1 MVNKKYNH
9 DYENKLLDHA
19 NNFVSELEK
28 NYLNFSKEYDDKV
41 NKLLQTELSKFKDFT
56 GVHYNY
62 LEQLYFNKKFENLN
76 ISSSFPHII
85 AFGYFKTSIG
95 SSKKNILNLL
105 DFPLGNIS
113 LSANHVDDISF
124 LQEFIIQSVT
134 AVIQNLNSNLI
145 KIRGVSFKDFGFS
158 LTSLTSFSEKF
169 LPKIIIDNHN
179 FELLCDELETRI
191 IEVRKKCLSSYDNL
205 FEFNKDNPDKAEP
218 FYFVFCTID
227 EDFEDELKERLL
239 KFLDSE
245 SIGKAGIFFYVVG
258 LENQLIG
265 NSYDLTI
272 LINSKNKS
280 SNKYILDFISPNSNL
295 TYLKELK
302 VESDLLPKKLF
313 SSLVNYLN
321 NKKDLIE
328 LDPFI
333 EKEIFWF
340 KQNSSEGIKV
350 PIGHAASDNI
360 ELIIGHDTTN
370 YNVLIGGGVGSG
382 KSVLLHNI
390 ILGIATRY
398 DVNECLFLLL
408 DYKEGTEFLPYQFLP
423 HSHVLSTESDP
434 FFGLKTLEY
443 VNEEIKKRGT
453 IFKQVGVSNITDFR
467 SQSKDQMPR
476 WVIIIDEFQRMFQD
490 TSISSKVER
499 LFDDL
504 NRRGRAFGIH
514 FILATQSIYD
524 LNMTPA
530 TLSQLS
536 VRVCLKIS
544 EMDASKI
551 LHVDNLIPST
561 FDRPGMCIYNNNNGL
576 LDSNS
581 QMQVPFIPYSKIKNI
596 ISQLSNKNKIQSVNH
611 ISKGQEYLVFNNKNA
626 SLNSSSS
633 VSIGCSQDVQ
643 KTYYNLDLNPQISS
657 PILVSGNDK
666 EKVKLVFKSFVR
678 EYLLKNKD
686 LNIVCLDFHP
696 LNMDDLTSSF
706 AEKNKIYK
714 FQESEEMFIKNLKK
728 IKSNFSKSKKINILL
743 IVGLDDSLSIKEN
756 KVDEF
761 GTQSDNQIKNLL
773 LELIKKR
780 LELNILPI
788 VFLRKIS
795 NFISIFESSVYE
807 NSISNDVFTRRIF
820 MDTPQE
826 FHYEYGNL
834 NNFKVFF
841 QDIDKSTQDI
851 LTIFE

>member
-1 MVNKKYNH
+1 M
-9 DYENKLLDHA
+9 
-19 NNFVSELEK
+19 
-28 NYLNFSKEYDDKV
+28 
-41 NKLLQTELSKFKDFT
+41 
-56 GVHYNY
+56 
-62 LEQLYFNKKFENLN
+62 
-76 ISSSFPHII
+76 
-85 AFGYFKTSIG
+85 
-95 SSKKNILNLL
+95 
-105 DFPLGNIS
+105 
-113 LSANHVDDISF
+113 
-124 LQEFIIQSVT
+124 
-134 AVIQNLNSNLI
+134 
-145 KIRGVSFKDFGFS
+145 
-158 LTSLTSFSEKF
+158 
-169 LPKIIIDNHN
+169 
-179 FELLCDELETRI
+179 
-191 IEVRKKCLSSYDNL
+191 
-205 FEFNKDNPDKAEP
+205 
-218 FYFVFCTID
+218 
-227 EDFEDELKERLL
+227 
-239 KFLDSE
+239 
-245 SIGKAGIFFYVVG
+245 
-258 LENQLIG
+258 
-265 NSYDLTI
+265 
-272 LINSKNKS
+272 
-280 SNKYILDFISPNSNL
+280 
-295 TYLKELK
+295 
-302 VESDLLPKKLF
+302 
-313 SSLVNYLN
+313 
-321 NKKDLIE
+321 
-328 LDPFI
+328 
-333 EKEIFWF
+333 
-340 KQNSSEGIKV
+340 
-350 PIGHAASDNI
+350 
-360 ELIIGHDTTN
+360 
-370 YNVLIGGGVGSG
+370 
-382 KSVLLHNI
+382 
-390 ILGIATRY
+390 GIATRY

-536 VRVCLKIS
+536 VRICLKIS

-581 QMQVPFIPYSKIKNI
+581 QMQVPFIPSSKIKNI

-714 FQESEEMFIKNLKK
+714 FQESEEIFIKNLKK
-728 IKSNFSKSKKINILL
+728 IKSNFSKSKKNNILL

-773 LELIKKR
+773 LELMKKR

-807 NSISNDVFTRRIF
+807 NSISNDIFTRRIF

-834 NNFKVFF
+834 NDFKVFF

>member
-113 LSANHVDDISF
+113 LIANHVDDISF

-536 VRVCLKIS
+536 VRICLKIS

-581 QMQVPFIPYSKIKNI
+581 QMQVPFIPSSKIKNI

-773 LELIKKR
+773 LELMKKR

-834 NNFKVFF
+834 NDFKVFF

>member
-113 LSANHVDDISF
+113 LIANHVDDISF

-169 LPKIIIDNHN
+169 FPKIIIDNHN

-581 QMQVPFIPYSKIKNI
+581 QMQVPFIPSSKIKNI

>member
-113 LSANHVDDISF
+113 LIANHVDDISF

-169 LPKIIIDNHN
+169 FPKIIIDNHN

-536 VRVCLKIS
+536 VRICLKIS

-581 QMQVPFIPYSKIKNI
+581 QMQVPFIPSSKIKNI

>member
-113 LSANHVDDISF
+113 LIANHVDDISF

-536 VRVCLKIS
+536 VRICLKIS

-581 QMQVPFIPYSKIKNI
+581 QMQVPFIPSSKIKNI

-714 FQESEEMFIKNLKK
+714 FQESEEIFIENLKK
-728 IKSNFSKSKKINILL
+728 IKSNFSKSKKNNILL

-773 LELIKKR
+773 LELMKKR

-834 NNFKVFF
+834 NDFKVFF

>member
-113 LSANHVDDISF
+113 LIANHVDDISF

-280 SNKYILDFISPNSNL
+280 SNKYILDFISSNSNL

-536 VRVCLKIS
+536 VRICLKIS

-581 QMQVPFIPYSKIKNI
+581 QMQVPFIPSSKIKNI

-773 LELIKKR
+773 LELMKKR

-834 NNFKVFF
+834 NDFKVFF

>member
-28 NYLNFSKEYDDKV
+28 NYLNFSKEYDDKI

-113 LSANHVDDISF
+113 FIANHVDDISF

-169 LPKIIIDNHN
+169 FPKIIIDNHN

-536 VRVCLKIS
+536 VRICLKIS

-581 QMQVPFIPYSKIKNI
+581 QMQVPFIPSSKIKNI